1 MPAIPASIDDVT
13 AQWMA
18 DATGLAIDSVRHEQ
32 IGVGVGVSSA
42 LYRSHLTGDGVPA
55 TVITKLP
62 ALAEE
67 AVFTSTMLRMYIREV
82 KFFDELAATCPV
94 RVPDAYFGAVDEES
108 SVFVLVMEDM
118 GNMRV
123 IDQTDGMSLA
133 DAERA
138 VDALAAWH
146 ATYWGKAEPHVES
159 GAVVSLADPIYPAVL
174 PVVFA
179 EGWEKLQNEIDVHP
193 TIDAVGP
200 GWTAAMPGILQ
211 DICAGAT
218 TVLHGD
224 YRGDNIM
231 FGDDDSLVV
240 LDFQITGHGS
250 GAYDLAYFITQSLD
264 VDSASANEQAL
275 FDRWVSGLESHGVEG
290 LDSDKLWLLYR
301 KAAYFCLVY
310 PVVASRGMDLTD
322 ERSLALID
330 AMNARFVRAVDELN
344 LAEFAS

>member
-1 MPAIPASIDDVT
+1 MVTIPATIDDVT
-13 AQWMA
+13 AGWLS
-18 DATGLAIDSVRHEQ
+18 DATGLAVDSVRHEQ

-42 LYRSHLTGDGVPA
+42 LYRSHLIGDGVPA

-82 KFFDELAATCPV
+82 KFFEDLAPSCPV
-94 RVPDAYFGAVDEES
+94 RVPASYFGAVDEETS
-108 SVFVLVMEDM
+108 AFIVVMEDM
-118 GNMRV
+118 GNMRM
-123 IDQTDGMSLA
+123 IDQTEGMSVA

-138 VDALAAWH
+138 VDELAAWH
-146 ATYWGKAEPHVES
+146 AAYWGKAEPHVAS
-159 GAVVSLADPIYPAVL
+159 GTIVSLSDPVYPAVL

-179 EGWEKLQNEIDVHP
+179 EGWEKLQNETELDPAIEQ
-193 TIDAVGP
+193 VGP
-200 GWTAAMPGILQ
+200 GWTEAMPGILQ
-211 DICAGAT
+211 DICAGDT

-231 FGDDDSLVV
+231 FDADDSLVL

-250 GAYDLAYFITQSLD
+250 GIYDLAYFITQSLD
-264 VDSASANEQAL
+264 SDVASQSEQAL
-275 FDRWVSGLESHGVEG
+275 FDRWLAALESRGIDG
-290 LDSDKLWLLYR
+290 LDRDELWLLYR

-322 ERSLALID
+322 ARSLALIE
-330 AMNARFVRAVDELN
+330 AMNSRFVRAVNELN
-344 LAEFAS
+344 LADFAS